1 MHEATFGGQMRKY
14 ECEPRHPR
22 NRDEGQSNMNTFSKS
37 QLEIHVPVLG
47 WLLIGS
53 NLVFL
58 LAAAITATLLVGVG
72 TAVDDITA
80 ERILNIVGAS
90 VGGFLAVLG
99 LPGIIAGAGL
109 LARKAWGRILALVI
123 SGLNLVCFPV
133 GTILGVYGLV
143 VLLQDSATEYFA
155 S

>member
-1 MHEATFGGQMRKY
+1 
-14 ECEPRHPR
+14 
-22 NRDEGQSNMNTFSKS
+22 MNTFTKS

-53 NLVFL
+53 NMIFL
-58 LAAAITATLLVGVG
+58 LVAALVVALLVGTG
-72 TAVDDITA
+72 AVVNDLMA
-80 ERILNIVGAS
+80 ERIMVITAAS
-90 VGGFLAVLG
+90 VGGFLAILG
-99 LPGIIAGAGL
+99 VPGIVAGAGL
-109 LARKAWGRILALVI
+109 LARKGWGRILSIVI
-123 SGLNLVCFPV
+123 SALSILCFPV

>member
-1 MHEATFGGQMRKY
+1 
-14 ECEPRHPR
+14 
-22 NRDEGQSNMNTFSKS
+22 MNTFSKS

-53 NLVFL
+53 NALFL
-58 LAAAITATLLVGVG
+58 LSAAITAVLLVGIGIAVNDV
-72 TAVDDITA
+72 TAGQV
-80 ERILNIVGAS
+80 LNIVAAC
-90 VGGFLAVLG
+90 VAGFLVVLG

-109 LARKAWGRILALVI
+109 LARKSWARILSLVI
-123 SGLNLVCFPV
+123 SGLCLLCFPV

>member
-1 MHEATFGGQMRKY
+1 
-14 ECEPRHPR
+14 
-22 NRDEGQSNMNTFSKS
+22 MNTFTKS

-53 NLVFL
+53 NMIFL
-58 LAAAITATLLVGVG
+58 LVAAISAVLLFGVG
-72 TAVDDITA
+72 TVVNDFAA
-80 ERILNIVGAS
+80 ERVLNIVAAS
-90 VGGFLAVLG
+90 VGGFLAILG
-99 LPGIIAGAGL
+99 VPGIVAGAGL
-109 LARKAWGRILALVI
+109 LARKAWGRILSIVI
-123 SGLNLVCFPV
+123 SALCVLCFPV